1 MKFRN
6 YKDLLHNLSKDN
18 QIIVTIS
25 LWAYRGKRMTF
36 KLPFHELTKYV
47 DGDMIIKYGD
57 YKLKFIATNG
67 KKYSFDMYS
76 LKIAKVDSV
85 DIIENNKETETG
97 KSQSELVKDLIS
109 VNLWSARRL
118 SGINKSTAYD
128 ELEKVTGTTFER
140 L

>member
-1 MKFRN
+1 MKFQN
-6 YKDLLHNLSKDN
+6 YKSLLQGLSKDN
-18 QIIVTIS
+18 EIIVTIS

-57 YKLKFIATNG
+57 YKFKFTAING
-67 KKYSFDMYS
+67 KKYSFDMRG

-85 DIIENNKETETG
+85 NIIEKETNVPEAN
-97 KSQSELVKDLIS
+97 SDLVKELIS

-118 SGINKSTAYD
+118 KGVHKDTAYD
-128 ELEKVTGTTFER
+128 ELEKVTGDTFER

>member
-1 MKFRN
+1 
-6 YKDLLHNLSKDN
+6 
-18 QIIVTIS
+18 
-25 LWAYRGKRMTF
+25 MTF